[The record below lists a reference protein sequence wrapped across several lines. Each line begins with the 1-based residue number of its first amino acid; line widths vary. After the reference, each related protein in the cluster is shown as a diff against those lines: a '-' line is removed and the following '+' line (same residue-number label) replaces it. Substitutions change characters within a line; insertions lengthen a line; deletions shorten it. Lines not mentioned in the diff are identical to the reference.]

1 MISLSNK
8 FSTKWVN
15 FWVFIFCITVIALK
29 GHGGEAAIV
38 LLLTM
43 LFFFIKKN
51 DDIAKYKLNKDEKKF
66 IFIVFLFW
74 SLSILNTLFQP
85 EGLNF
90 ENTKIMIR
98 SFDNPSR
105 WILMLPIFFLLRRFK
120 LDWRII
126 SIGLCI
132 GTLISVSVA
141 VYQVYFLNINRATG
155 TFNHGITFGEIM
167 VIVDL
172 FLWVYMIY
180 AWKNKNKLL
189 GTIIFIS
196 SLIAFYGSLLSIT
209 RGAWLVYI
217 FMLVSYFIYTL
228 KRSINNTKLVI
239 SRPIFLRVLLALIL
253 FALVSQTDQ
262 YKTMKSRTT
271 NGLVQIS
278 QGNFKNISEGRATI
292 FKTAIKIS
300 QDYPLG
306 VGTDNFRS
314 GGKKLIIEDAL
325 NDKSITIRNQNG
337 NVVNAVD
344 LQDDIHKY
352 LWLRS
357 FNADGSIRYT
367 SRWRHAHNEWLNVL
381 AENGILGFILLT
393 LLFYLPFKIFW
404 KNLKNEN
411 ELVGIYSYCG
421 ISLLI
426 SFMIFG
432 QTQSVFTSHAALI
445 FFIFFLYLFLAQIS
459 FLKNIDRERNK
470 II

>member
-337 NVVNAVD
+337 H
-344 LQDDIHKY
+344 I
-352 LWLRS
+352 
-357 FNADGSIRYT
+357 
-367 SRWRHAHNEWLNVL
+367 
-381 AENGILGFILLT
+381 
-393 LLFYLPFKIFW
+393 
-404 KNLKNEN
+404 
-411 ELVGIYSYCG
+411 
-421 ISLLI
+421 
-426 SFMIFG
+426 
-432 QTQSVFTSHAALI
+432 
-445 FFIFFLYLFLAQIS
+445 
-459 FLKNIDRERNK
+459 
-470 II
+470 